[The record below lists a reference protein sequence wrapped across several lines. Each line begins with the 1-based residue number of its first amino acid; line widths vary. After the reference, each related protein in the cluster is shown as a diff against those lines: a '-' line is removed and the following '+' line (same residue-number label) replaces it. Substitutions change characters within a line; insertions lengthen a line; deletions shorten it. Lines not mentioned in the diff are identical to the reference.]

1 MAKEAARLLDGTGW
15 LPEPLRLAG
24 AEPAVAEPACEAE
37 DLLDFLTGEED
48 AAADPSEAEPR
59 AIAAEQNAPAGRLR
73 PLRAKAGCN
82 GCAFATR
89 AADIPPG
96 CLFGVG
102 A

>member
-48 AAADPSEAEPR
+48 AAADPSEADT
-59 AIAAEQNAPAGRLR
+59 
-73 PLRAKAGCN
+73 KA
-82 GCAFATR
+82 R
-89 AADIPPG
+89 
-96 CLFGVG
+96 
-102 A
+102 